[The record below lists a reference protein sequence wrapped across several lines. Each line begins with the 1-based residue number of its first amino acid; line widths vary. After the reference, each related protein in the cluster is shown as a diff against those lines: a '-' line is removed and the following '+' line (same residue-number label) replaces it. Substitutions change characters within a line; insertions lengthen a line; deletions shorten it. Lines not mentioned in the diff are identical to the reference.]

1 MNSVINIYR
10 SASSYVAKQL
20 MKGSSIEDKV
30 EMVKLMQEDLDE
42 QPSTILLFC
51 IDKKGVK
58 KPYDSRYS
66 YEQWDMWAAS
76 PHLKSDL
83 SHIQAEMCVAMEH
96 TEKLVD
102 DESPCERAV
111 RGFIEFMTEEY
122 MTNEYEVEGKY
133 DNPMI
138 KSHMDATV
146 IEEFVEE
153 INRKHKGLTR
163 EQCDRV
169 NKMVIGSF
177 NERAK
182 RHDTHMD
189 FVLDRALN
197 HGIVVFPEF
206 VDEEAEMEWAVKERQ
221 EQDEFLRSTGYHVP
235 QLDARDYLR
244 SIGYN
249 LSDSDDDE

>member
-58 KPYDSRYS
+58 KPCDSRYS
-66 YEQWDMWAAS
+66 CEEWNMWADF
-76 PHLKSDL
+76 PHFKSDL
-83 SHIQAEMCVAMEH
+83 SLIQANMRVAMED
-96 TEKLVD
+96 TEKLAD
-102 DESPCERAV
+102 DESARERAV
-111 RGFIEFMTEEY
+111 RGFIEFMTEKY
-122 MTNEYEVEGKY
+122 MTEDYEVRCNY

-153 INRKHKGLTR
+153 INRWHKGLSR

-197 HGIVVFPEF
+197 HGIVAFPEF

-244 SIGYN
+244 SLGYN
-249 LSDSDDDE
+249 LSDDDE